1 MKKLLRYRAMESVC
15 RQRATFCPE
24 ESWKWLA
31 EAEMWNHKAFG
42 CPDRPETSSVGTRS
56 PQRRTIP
63 AICVIAPM
71 ASVLDNA
78 AR

>member
-42 CPDRPETSSVGTRS
+42 CPDRPETSNVGTRQS
-56 PQRRTIP
+56 ATSHNTGNLCDRAHGERPG
-63 AICVIAPM
+63 
-71 ASVLDNA
+71 
-78 AR
+78 